1 MLKRCAGLLFI
12 LPLVAIGVSAQGLD
26 TKASAN
32 DWEEINFEFNSSVLV
47 DGFPSLLRL
56 AELLQKNPGYKV
68 MVEGHT
74 DRLGS
79 DNYNDKLGL
88 ARANTIRDF
97 LVKYGSR
104 PAQIEVGTRGKA
116 DPKYPGQK
124 PTYTKTDE
132 ARWMNR
138 RVVLTVM
145 DDQGRTVSAAGVG
158 EAIRAIEPPKAAGM
172 TDCCSEVLKRLDKLD
187 DIARLLQG
195 LNDQNADLKRQLDA
209 LKQAEQVLESK
220 VNQPSGAPAPS
231 TDQVAQAVA
240 KELDKKKEPKF
251 SLLGVNLG
259 MDQDGDLTA
268 TAKGRFFGPFGEHYA
283 VQSEGEY
290 LYFKTDKEAQFDL
303 GLVDRVSKHFQAG
316 LFGSFKHVE
325 LSGNQF
331 GATLGQA
338 SFVADYLTKWGKVG
352 VFGTYGFMNSAMI
365 NNVAALSTTTGL
377 PLYDVYDQTYLRVD
391 NQAGVSF
398 TTALWGNNYLEGN
411 IGYIKSFTYGDRAGG
426 TLRFVFPINNKI
438 AFTLEGDL
446 NPTIIGRSNDGRVVA
461 GVQLGNMM
469 RPKEYLGVDHPVP
482 MDIPRVRF
490 EEYTRTVRTGHTPPI
505 ANAGP
510 DQIGVPAGTI
520 TLNGSASYSP
530 DGLPITFQW
539 VQQGGPAI
547 TLSNPTSAITT
558 FTSTGGNTY
567 IFMLT
572 VTDSLGGT
580 GQARVRITTQASN
593 KPVINFFVA
602 NPASI
607 QPGQSSTLSW
617 GTEYATTVSLTVVGA
632 VSPSGS
638 SSVTPAVTTT
648 YTLTASNASGSVTAT
663 ATVVVAAPA
672 TSLTFCY
679 ASPSNIILGESST
692 LYYQAQN
699 ATSVTITPGV
709 GTFGASGNVAVTPTS
724 TTNYTITATG
734 NGGQTASC
742 TVGVTV
748 TTGQLPRIIRFS
760 AAPMNISTGQSS
772 TLFWVVENATT
783 VNINQGIGNV
793 SLGGSQSVSPAASTT
808 YTLTATNQAGSVT
821 AMATVN
827 VRVIPPPVIVTF
839 TATPN
844 PSPSPGAAVTLF
856 CSTTGAVSMTLAGFQ
871 VGPPEATLVVHPT
884 TTTTYTCLATG
895 SNGATASKSI
905 TVTVTP
911 ASPPPS
917 TTPPVIVIAGGNTIN
932 TISRFLTIDASGSY
946 SPGGNT
952 PLTFLWTS
960 SGQSIAILNSTS
972 PIVNIQLNDISG
984 VYTMNLTVTDSKGN
998 SSTTVVT
1005 INFSNLKVQGQP

>member
-1 MLKRCAGLLFI
+1 MFKRCAGLLFI
-12 LPLVAIGVSAQGLD
+12 LPLIAIGVSAQGLD

-68 MVEGHT
+68 RIEGHT

-79 DNYNDKLGL
+79 DGYNDKLGL
-88 ARANTIRDF
+88 ARANTVRDF
-97 LVKYGSR
+97 LVKYGAR
-104 PAQIEVGTRGKA
+104 PSQIDVGTRGKV

-124 PTYTKTDE
+124 PVYTKTDE

-158 EAIRAIEPPKAAGM
+158 DAIRAIEPPKPAM

-195 LNDQNADLKRQLDA
+195 LADQNADLKRQLDA
-209 LKQAEQVLESK
+209 LKQAQQVLESK
-220 VNQPSGAPAPS
+220 VNQPAAQPPPS
-231 TDQVAQAVA
+231 TDEVAQAVA
-240 KELDKKKEPKF
+240 KEIEKKKEPKF

-259 MDQDGDLTA
+259 MDQSGDLTA

-290 LYFKTDKEAQFDL
+290 LYFKSDKEAQFDL
-303 GLVDRVSKHFQAG
+303 GLVDRFTHRLQAG

-325 LSGNQF
+325 LEGNQY

-338 SFVADYLTKWGKVG
+338 SFLVDYLFGWGKLG

-365 NNVAALSTTTGL
+365 NNVAAVSSTGM
-377 PLYDVYDQTYLRVD
+377 PLYDVYDQTFLRVD

-426 TLRFVFPINNKI
+426 TLRFVFPINNKV

-446 NPTIIGRSNDGRVVA
+446 NPTIIGKSNNGRVVV

-469 RPKEYLGVDHPVP
+469 RPKEYLGVEHPVP
-482 MDIPRVRF
+482 MDIPRVRY

-510 DQIGVPAGTI
+510 DQIGVPAGMI

-530 DGLPITFQW
+530 DGLPITYQW
-539 VQQGGPAI
+539 VQQGGPAV
-547 TLSNPTSAITT
+547 TLSNPTAAIAT
-558 FTSTGGNTY
+558 FTATGGNTY

-593 KPVINFFVA
+593 KPVINFFIA
-602 NPASI
+602 NPATI
-607 QPGQSSTLSW
+607 QTGQTSTLSW
-617 GTEYATTVSLTVVGA
+617 GTENATTVTLSSVGG
-632 VSPSGS
+632 VSASGS
-638 SSVTPAVTTT
+638 STVTPTVTTT
-648 YTLTASNASGSVTAT
+648 YTLTATNASGSVTAT
-663 ATVVVAAPA
+663 ATVVVSAPA
-672 TSLTFCY
+672 TNLAFCY
-679 ASPSNIILGESST
+679 ASPTNIILGESST

-699 ATSVTITPGV
+699 ATTVTITPGV
-709 GTFGASGNVAVTPTS
+709 GTYGASGSVAVTPTS

-734 NGGQTASC
+734 TGGQTASC
-742 TVGVTV
+742 TVAVTV

-760 AAPMNISTGQSS
+760 AAPMNISTGQNS
-772 TLFWVVENATT
+772 TLFWVVENATS
-783 VNINQGIGNV
+783 VSINQNVGSV
-793 SLGGSQSVSPAASTT
+793 SLGGSQDVSPAATTT

-821 AMATVN
+821 AMTTVN
-827 VRVIPPPVIVTF
+827 VTVIAPPTIATF

-844 PSPSPGAAVTLF
+844 PSPSPGSPVTLY
-856 CSTTGAVSMTLAGFQ
+856 CSTTNAVSMTLAGFP
-871 VGPPEATLVVHPT
+871 VGPPAATLVVHPT
-884 TTTTYTCLATG
+884 ATTTYTCLATG
-895 SNGATASKSI
+895 SNGATATQSI
-905 TVTVTP
+905 TVTVNPTTP
-911 ASPPPS
+911 PT

-946 SPGGNT
+946 SPTGNT

-960 SGQSIAILNSTS
+960 TGQAMAILNSTS
-972 PIVNIQLNDISG
+972 PMVNIQLNDVSG
-984 VYTMNLTVTDSKGN
+984 LYTLNLTVTDSKGN
-998 SSTTVVT
+998 SSTSVVT
-1005 INFSNLKVQGQP
+1005 INFTNVKVQSKP